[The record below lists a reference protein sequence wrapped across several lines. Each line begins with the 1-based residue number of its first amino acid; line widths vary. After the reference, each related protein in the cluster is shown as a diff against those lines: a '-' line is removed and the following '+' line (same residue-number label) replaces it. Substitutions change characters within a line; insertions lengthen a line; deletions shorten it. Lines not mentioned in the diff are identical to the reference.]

1 MHLHTFTILGLCLLI
16 LGCVAS
22 PALPTHA
29 DARLQV
35 MATETAFAKTMAD
48 RDHKAFSTFI
58 ADDAVFFAGNDPLR
72 GKQRVIAWWARYYA
86 APSAP
91 FWWEPEEVEILDS
104 GTLASRQQQEIVD
117 ERTGSIDLRQNVLEE
132 VVASSRRSQLDGGA
146 DAGERAAEF
155 MGSVCRELLVGQ
167 HSRLE
172 PVECVVQGSSEL
184 LEFVSGLGH
193 GDSPS
198 EVVCCGLFQLFSHC
212 LDRPQRPRGQPRRG
226 QRGGGGRES
235 DRAGC
240 HDQARRD
247 GFDP

>member
-22 PALPTHA
+22 PPLPTHA

-35 MATETAFAKTMAD
+35 MATETAFTKTMAD

-104 GTLASRQQQEIVD
+104 GTLAHSSGPVRDPSGNVIGRFNSIWRHAGAGTWRIIFD
-117 ERTGSIDLRQNVLEE
+117 KGS
-132 VVASSRRSQLDGGA
+132 
-146 DAGERAAEF
+146 DACNCTAE
-155 MGSVCRELLVGQ
+155 
-167 HSRLE
+167 
-172 PVECVVQGSSEL
+172 
-184 LEFVSGLGH
+184 
-193 GDSPS
+193 
-198 EVVCCGLFQLFSHC
+198 
-212 LDRPQRPRGQPRRG
+212 
-226 QRGGGGRES
+226 
-235 DRAGC
+235 
-240 HDQARRD
+240 
-247 GFDP
+247 